1 MGWRNFCSLP
11 ERPES
16 LSWADLTNRAYRYA
30 IKSMLFKQLTQP
42 LVEVFFPSSCL
53 HCGDAVEY
61 SDFQFLCRVC
71 SRELFLSKPPICSTC
86 GYPFFGMLAGP
97 RVCPHCVELD
107 PLFEQGKTLFLA
119 KGPAR
124 SIIHVLKYQS
134 GFYVLE
140 DVKVMIA
147 KVPHYKEYFDGAILI
162 PVPLHPTKERERG
175 FNQSLVIAKSLNEA
189 TEAKDLQNLLVRTMY
204 TQTQTRLS
212 RAARHQNVKNAFALA
227 SDAVV
232 IPNQTYIL
240 VDDVITTGST
250 LNACAAVLREA
261 GANQVKV
268 ATLGHG

>member
-1 MGWRNFCSLP
+1 
-11 ERPES
+11 
-16 LSWADLTNRAYRYA
+16 
-30 IKSMLFKQLTQP
+30 MLFKQLTQP

>member
-1 MGWRNFCSLP
+1 
-11 ERPES
+11 
-16 LSWADLTNRAYRYA
+16 
-30 IKSMLFKQLTQP
+30 MLFKQLTQP
-42 LVEVFFPSSCL
+42 LVEVFFPRSCL

-227 SDAVV
+227 ADAVV

>member
-1 MGWRNFCSLP
+1 M
-11 ERPES
+11 
-16 LSWADLTNRAYRYA
+16 
-30 IKSMLFKQLTQP
+30 
-42 LVEVFFPSSCL
+42 
-53 HCGDAVEY
+53 HCGDAVEH
-61 SDFQFLCRVC
+61 SDYQFLCSAC
-71 SRELFLSKPPICSTC
+71 SRELFLSKPPSCSIC

-97 RVCPHCVELD
+97 RVCPHCAELD

-124 SIIHVLKYQS
+124 SIIHALKYQF

-147 KVPHYKEYFDGAILI
+147 KIPSYKDYFEGAILV

-175 FNQSLVIAKSLNEA
+175 FNQSLVIAKTLND
-189 TEAKDLQNLLVRTMY
+189 TSMAKDLQNLLVRKVY

-212 RAARHQNVKNAFALA
+212 RTTRHQNVKNAFALA

-250 LNACAAVLREA
+250 FNACAAALREA
-261 GANQVKV
+261 GATQIKV

>member
-1 MGWRNFCSLP
+1 
-11 ERPES
+11 
-16 LSWADLTNRAYRYA
+16 
-30 IKSMLFKQLTQP
+30 
-42 LVEVFFPSSCL
+42 
-53 HCGDAVEY
+53 
-61 SDFQFLCRVC
+61 
-71 SRELFLSKPPICSTC
+71 
-86 GYPFFGMLAGP
+86 MLAGP

-107 PLFEQGKTLFLA
+107 PLFKQGKTLFLA

-140 DVKVMIA
+140 DVKAMIA
-147 KVPHYKEYFDGAILI
+147 KAPYYKEYFDGAILV

-227 SDAVV
+227 ADAVV

>member
-1 MGWRNFCSLP
+1 MTLITIP
-11 ERPES
+11 
-16 LSWADLTNRAYRYA
+16 LT
-30 IKSMLFKQLTQP
+30 SLFKQLTQ
-42 LVEVFFPSSCL
+42 LVVEIFYPRSCL
-53 HCGDAVEY
+53 HCGDAVEH
-61 SDFQFLCRVC
+61 SDYQFLCSAC
-71 SRELFLSKPPICSTC
+71 SRELFLSKPPSCSTC

-97 RVCPHCVELD
+97 RICPHCTELD

-124 SIIHVLKYQS
+124 SIIHALKYQS

-147 KVPHYKEYFDGAILI
+147 KIPSYKDYFDGAILV

-175 FNQSLVIAKSLNEA
+175 FNQSLVIAKSLNDA
-189 TEAKDLQNLLVRTMY
+189 TMAKDLQNLLVRKVY

-212 RAARHQNVKNAFALA
+212 RNGRHQNVKNAFALA

-232 IPNQTYIL
+232 ITNQTYIL

-250 LNACAAVLREA
+250 FNACAAALREA
-261 GANQVKV
+261 GATQIKV
-268 ATLGHG
+268 VTLGHG

>member
-1 MGWRNFCSLP
+1 
-11 ERPES
+11 
-16 LSWADLTNRAYRYA
+16 
-30 IKSMLFKQLTQP
+30 MLFKQLTQP
-42 LVEVFFPSSCL
+42 LVEVFFPRSCL

-107 PLFEQGKTLFLA
+107 PLFKQGKTLFLA

-147 KVPHYKEYFDGAILI
+147 KVPHYKEYFDGAILV

>member
-42 LVEVFFPSSCL
+42 LVEVFFPRSCL

-107 PLFEQGKTLFLA
+107 PLFKQGKTLFLA

-227 SDAVV
+227 ADAVV

>member
-1 MGWRNFCSLP
+1 MTLITIP
-11 ERPES
+11 
-16 LSWADLTNRAYRYA
+16 LT
-30 IKSMLFKQLTQP
+30 SFFKQLTQL
-42 LVEVFFPSSCL
+42 LVEIFYPRSCL
-53 HCGDAVEY
+53 HCGDAVEH
-61 SDFQFLCRVC
+61 SDYQFLCSAC
-71 SRELFLSKPPICSTC
+71 SRELFLSKPPSCSIC

-97 RVCPHCVELD
+97 RVCPHCAELD

-124 SIIHVLKYQS
+124 SIIHALKYQF

-147 KVPHYKEYFDGAILI
+147 K
-162 PVPLHPTKERERG
+162 
-175 FNQSLVIAKSLNEA
+175 SLNDA
-189 TEAKDLQNLLVRTMY
+189 TMAKDLQNLLVRKVY

-212 RAARHQNVKNAFALA
+212 RTARHQNVKNAFALA

-250 LNACAAVLREA
+250 FNACAAALREA
-261 GANQVKV
+261 GATQIKV
-268 ATLGHG
+268 VTLGHG

>member
-1 MGWRNFCSLP
+1 
-11 ERPES
+11 
-16 LSWADLTNRAYRYA
+16 
-30 IKSMLFKQLTQP
+30 MLFKQLTQP

-107 PLFEQGKTLFLA
+107 PLFKQGKTLFLA

>member
-1 MGWRNFCSLP
+1 
-11 ERPES
+11 
-16 LSWADLTNRAYRYA
+16 
-30 IKSMLFKQLTQP
+30 
-42 LVEVFFPSSCL
+42 
-53 HCGDAVEY
+53 
-61 SDFQFLCRVC
+61 
-71 SRELFLSKPPICSTC
+71 
-86 GYPFFGMLAGP
+86 MLAGP

-107 PLFEQGKTLFLA
+107 PLFERGKTLFLA

-134 GFYVLE
+134 GFYVME
-140 DVKVMIA
+140 DLKAMIA
-147 KVPHYKEYFDGAILI
+147 KAPHYKEYFDGAILV

-189 TEAKDLQNLLVRTMY
+189 TGAIGLQNLLVRTIY

>member
-1 MGWRNFCSLP
+1 MTLITIP
-11 ERPES
+11 
-16 LSWADLTNRAYRYA
+16 LT
-30 IKSMLFKQLTQP
+30 SFFKQLTQ
-42 LVEVFFPSSCL
+42 LVLEIFYPRSCL
-53 HCGDAVEY
+53 HCGDAVED
-61 SDFQFLCRVC
+61 SDYQFLCSAC
-71 SRELFLSKPPICSTC
+71 SRELFLSKPPSCSTC

-97 RVCPHCVELD
+97 RICPHCTELD

-124 SIIHVLKYQS
+124 SIIHALKYQS

-147 KVPHYKEYFDGAILI
+147 KISSYKDYFDGAILV

-175 FNQSLVIAKSLNEA
+175 FNQSLVIARSLNDA
-189 TEAKDLQNLLVRTMY
+189 TMAKDLQNLLVRKVY

-212 RAARHQNVKNAFALA
+212 RTARHQNVKNAFALA

-240 VDDVITTGST
+240 IDDVFTTGST
-250 LNACAAVLREA
+250 LNSCAAVLLEA
-261 GANQVKV
+261 GATQTKV